1 MEAVHGFR
9 QPTEVDIAIGKKIR
23 KLRQRGKMSLNDLAG
38 KIGISYQ
45 QLQKYETGVNR
56 ITAGMLVN
64 LSEAL
69 GYPITVFFDLA
80 PVSGLAPEDVAT
92 ENMRKRCGDL
102 IEDIEDPEILSL
114 ITGVVERLHASH

>member
-69 GYPITVFFDLA
+69 GIRSLCFSILLRSLA
-80 PVSGLAPEDVAT
+80 SRQKMWRRKTCASVAA
-92 ENMRKRCGDL
+92 
-102 IEDIEDPEILSL
+102 I
-114 ITGVVERLHASH
+114 